1 MQSEIEQISTR
12 VSLKYGYPQLADLN
26 QMALIH
32 KHKKVQLQIK
42 YLLQNK
48 IS

>member
-1 MQSEIEQISTR
+1 MQSEIEQISTH
-12 VSLKYGYPQLADLN
+12 L